1 MNFTK
6 PLGYI
11 QPWRTCKELQWQCF
25 TDFSTVRRQ
34 SWCGMDAVLVQFM
47 QLLLRWHSKNLQ
59 NSLKKIGSV
68 QHKIELV
75 CYSTGFLTSWD
86 NRPAFKHPVN
96 NLALPVASHRKGL
109 SQNVKQE
116 NNSSSIRAC
125 CCPLDTHLELTG
137 NTKGTLLMISW
148 RAVSDWH
155 IRVDPVSFPAQV
167 SSSFRA
173 FGRLFFPLLLMWWEL
188 WFHHITRSPSSH
200 KVKTSSNYS
209 KTCKKTFT
217 FQASMLTVA
226 RTAQELIPIPEKHQG
241 KNHWPFSCEGK
252 LPLLIEFSEHTVFSS
267 KASVGCSFWFI
278 LFYCLNCLWWKSNWT
293 VVRHM
298 YGNPG
303 QGENAKW
310 VIVSV
315 KADNFNLS
323 FPLSSSATLFYW
335 GSMEHSFPQRSF
347 FS

>member
-6 PLGYI
+6 PIGYI

-75 CYSTGFLTSWD
+75 CYSTGFLTGWD

-217 FQASMLTVA
+217 FTTGFYADCCKNCTGINSHSRKAPREKSLTIQLRGKA
-226 RTAQELIPIPEKHQG
+226 PIAHRIFRTHCFQFESQCRLFILVH
-241 KNHWPFSCEGK
+241 
-252 LPLLIEFSEHTVFSS
+252 PLLLFELSLVEKQLNCRPPYVWKSWPRWKCQVGYCFSES
-267 KASVGCSFWFI
+267 
-278 LFYCLNCLWWKSNWT
+278 
-293 VVRHM
+293 R
-298 YGNPG
+298 
-303 QGENAKW
+303 
-310 VIVSV
+310 
-315 KADNFNLS
+315 
-323 FPLSSSATLFYW
+323 
-335 GSMEHSFPQRSF
+335 
-347 FS
+347 